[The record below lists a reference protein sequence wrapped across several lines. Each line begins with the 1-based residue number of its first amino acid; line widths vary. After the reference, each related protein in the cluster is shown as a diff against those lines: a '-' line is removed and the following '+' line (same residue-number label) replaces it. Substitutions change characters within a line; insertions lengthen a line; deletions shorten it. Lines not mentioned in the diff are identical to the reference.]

1 MRNEGLE
8 KVISKIAEEVVTL
21 ATLILED
28 DSISTNTK
36 VNKNTLRESALRYNI
51 DTSIGMF
58 AAGDTV
64 IKALFNHYVTFIE
77 WDRPPK
83 YGKQPPISALK
94 DWAEKN
100 GIPSDNNTLWAI
112 STAIWRDGH
121 TGRPIF
127 ATLEKE
133 VDKMFNEDW
142 AEEIFNSVV
151 EKLDTYFK

>member
-51 DTSIGMF
+51 DTSTGIFSG
-58 AAGDTV
+58 GDTV

>member
-21 ATLILED
+21 AILILED
-28 DSISTNTK
+28 DSISTNAK

-51 DTSIGMF
+51 DTSTGMF
-58 AAGDTV
+58 SGGDTV
-64 IKALFNHYVTFIE
+64 IRALFNHYVTFIE

>member
-51 DTSIGMF
+51 DTSTGVF
-58 AAGDTV
+58 SGGDTV
-64 IKALFNHYVTFIE
+64 IRALFNHYVTFIE

-142 AEEIFNSVV
+142 AEEVFNSIV

>member
-51 DTSIGMF
+51 DTSMGMF
-58 AAGDTV
+58 SGGDTV
-64 IKALFNHYVTFIE
+64 IRALFNHYVTFIE

-142 AEEIFNSVV
+142 AEEIFNSIV

>member
-8 KVISKIAEEVVTL
+8 RVISKIAEGVVTL

-51 DTSIGMF
+51 DASTGMF
-58 AAGDTV
+58 SGGDTV

>member
-8 KVISKIAEEVVTL
+8 RVISKIAEEVVTL

-51 DTSIGMF
+51 DTSTGMF
-58 AAGDTV
+58 SGGDTV

-121 TGRPIF
+121 RKRALPS
-127 ATLEKE
+127 L
-133 VDKMFNEDW
+133 
-142 AEEIFNSVV
+142 
-151 EKLDTYFK
+151 L